1 MDLQDYNYFFR
12 IYVFDRLATMERVQR
27 FEQGFE
33 KDRTKEERC
42 FCWIFAEKFEN
53 IMDSNKREYLFSR
66 TGSNRLLH
74 EDETSGKDR
83 KEIATPSVEFFC

>member
-1 MDLQDYNYFFR
+1 MDLQDYNYFFLR
-12 IYVFDRLATMERVQR
+12 FWSIGHDGARAQR